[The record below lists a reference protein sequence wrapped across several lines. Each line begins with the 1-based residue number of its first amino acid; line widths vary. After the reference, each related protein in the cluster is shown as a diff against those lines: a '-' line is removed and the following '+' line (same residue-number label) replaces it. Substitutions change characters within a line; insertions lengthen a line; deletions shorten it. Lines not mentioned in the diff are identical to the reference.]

1 MTTRLLRNLYVMTG
15 MAWRSLE
22 GSVLAKLSLRGRWTS
37 LVSCLAVAEQPPNAF
52 PVKGCRWWILYDRP
66 GLTND
71 V

>member
-1 MTTRLLRNLYVMTG
+1 MTTRLLRNLYVITG

-22 GSVLAKLSLRGRWTS
+22 DSDLAKLTLRGRWTS